1 MMMTEVDKL
10 LTRKEAAARFQV
22 TTRTLD
28 RWRRRGLLRT
38 VAVGRVVRFRQDD
51 LTAVI
56 HRATT

>member
-1 MMMTEVDKL
+1 MTEVDKL
-10 LTRKEAAARFQV
+10 LTRKEAAATFQV

-51 LTAVI
+51 LMAVI

>member
-1 MMMTEVDKL
+1 MMTEVDKL